1 METGSVIGFVVVIF
15 IILCF
20 IISKQ
25 DDKIREMKFQ
35 LKNAKLTIEN
45 QKMDV
50 QTLKESN
57 KFYCNE
63 AQKTEHKLQAIEEDY
78 DRLLKDYNRLKG
90 EKAG

>member
-1 METGSVIGFVVVIF
+1 MVVIF
-15 IILCF
+15 IIMCF

-25 DDKIREMKFQ
+25 DDKIREIKYQ
-35 LKNAKLTIEN
+35 LKNAELTIEN

-50 QTLKESN
+50 QTLKGN

-63 AQKTEHKLQAIEEDY
+63 AQKTEHKLQAMKEDY
-78 DRLLKDYNRLKG
+78 DRLLKDYNRLEG

>member
-15 IILCF
+15 IIMCF

-25 DDKIREMKFQ
+25 DDKIREMKYQ

-63 AQKTEHKLQAIEEDY
+63 AQKTEDELQAMKENY
-78 DRLLKDYNRLKG
+78 DILLKDFTRLKG